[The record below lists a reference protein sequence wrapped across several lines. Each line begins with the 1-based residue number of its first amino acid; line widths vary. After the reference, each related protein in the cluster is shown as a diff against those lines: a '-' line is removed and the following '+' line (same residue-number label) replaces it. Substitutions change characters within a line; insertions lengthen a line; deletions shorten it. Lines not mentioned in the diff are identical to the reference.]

1 MAGISINLGLNAVDP
16 DHYGGWDGKLNA
28 CENDARDMERIAK
41 SVGLEDVKVLLTKKA
56 TADAVKTEI
65 SSAAKKLG
73 EDDFLFLTYSGHGGQ
88 VPDTNGDE
96 KEDAK
101 DETWVLYD
109 RQLVDDELYELWSEF
124 QPGTRIFLLSDSC
137 HSGSVARE
145 LLYQEALTPAVVERK
160 LIDDPQPRTKALPAD
175 VEDRVYRENQKLYD
189 GLQAAHKA
197 RDDVEVPASLQLI
210 SGCQDNQLSLDGNKN
225 GMFTQKL
232 LETWDDGKF
241 EGTYRAFWK
250 EISKRMPSTQSPNY
264 MRVGTRN
271 QRFERQ
277 KPLTIEDEPGA
288 KPYRPY
294 RPYREEETDAAA
306 SRVEQLERDN
316 ETLRQALA
324 IFARDHDPA
333 ATAGARPY
341 RSGPRPTGKPKPY
354 R

>member
-1 MAGISINLGLNAVDP
+1 MAGISINLGLNTVDP
-16 DHYGGWDGKLNA
+16 DHYGGWDGKLVA
-28 CENDARDMERIAK
+28 CENDARDMQRIAEAAGIEK
-41 SVGLEDVKVLLTKKA
+41 TQVLLTKDA
-56 TADAVKTEI
+56 TADAVRGAI
-65 SSAAKKLG
+65 SGAAKELG

-88 VPDTNGDE
+88 VADTNSDE

-124 QPGTRIFLLSDSC
+124 QPGPRIFVLSDSC
-137 HSGSVARE
+137 HSGTVARQ
-145 LLYQEALTPAVVERK
+145 LLYQEALTPAVVERN
-160 LIDDPQPRTKALPAD
+160 LIDDPQPRTKALPLD
-175 VEDRVYRENQKLYD
+175 VEERVYREHQKLYD
-189 GLQAAHKA
+189 EVQAGNRS

-225 GMFTQKL
+225 GMFTQRL
-232 LETWDDGKF
+232 LETWDEGRF

-264 MRVGTRN
+264 FRVGARN

-277 KPLTIEDEPGA
+277 KPLTVADEPGA
-288 KPYRPY
+288 RPYRPY
-294 RPYREEETDAAA
+294 RPYRQDGVEEAGPRAEA
-306 SRVEQLERDN
+306 LEREN
-316 ETLRQALA
+316 ETLRKALA

-333 ATAGARPY
+333 GPGARPY
-341 RSGPRPTGKPKPY
+341 RAGRPSGGKPKPY